1 MTFGAETKKV
11 LEHVIEVETWSQCL
25 DGDRGF
31 GSFGIMF
38 MSNAARQRDC
48 GSRIGDMFLAIE
60 KVGQLAGYDLE
71 FLVLRM
77 DMRWNARPPA
87 ANRIFDRTYSPPVM
101 ADVSRISITSPVG
114 KTIGLLIVGI
124 TIRHKIDILFLA
136 RDWQSS
142 CAR

>member
-38 MSNAARQRDC
+38 MSNATRQRDYS
-48 GSRIGDMFLAIE
+48 SRIGDMFLAIE

-77 DMRWNARPPA
+77 DMRWNA
-87 ANRIFDRTYSPPVM
+87 
-101 ADVSRISITSPVG
+101 
-114 KTIGLLIVGI
+114 
-124 TIRHKIDILFLA
+124 
-136 RDWQSS
+136 
-142 CAR
+142 

>member
-1 MTFGAETKKV
+1 MTFGTETKKV

-38 MSNAARQRDC
+38 MSNAARQCDC

-77 DMRWNARPPA
+77 DMRW
-87 ANRIFDRTYSPPVM
+87 FDRTYSPPVM

-114 KTIGLLIVGI
+114 KTMGLLIVGI